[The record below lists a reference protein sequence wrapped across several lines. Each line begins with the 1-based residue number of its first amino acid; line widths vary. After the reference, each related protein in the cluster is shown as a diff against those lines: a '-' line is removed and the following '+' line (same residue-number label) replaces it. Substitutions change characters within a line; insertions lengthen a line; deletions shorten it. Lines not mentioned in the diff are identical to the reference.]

1 MNIKT
6 NNKFRDIL
14 RSYDLTEQER
24 EEFDYYTVDELYDA
38 MFFRYKGDVFDLGEF
53 MRCPDSNKTS
63 DDLTELTEWD
73 GYMSD
78 SYFSGVVIRYDDNIE
93 QIQVGRFYS

>member
-14 RSYDLTEQER
+14 RAYDLTERER
-24 EEFDYYTVDELYDA
+24 EEFDYYTVDELDDA

-53 MRCPDSNKTS
+53 MRCPARVPPAYAPI
-63 DDLTELTEWD
+63 LTEWD